1 MQIIYNQKQYTS
13 KLVFSLNKI
22 DENGV
27 YNVNITLRNF
37 ENCTYQYPIKVNITG
52 SKKNKT
58 IVSAEIKR
66 ITQLGVV
73 TLQFNESMTLN
84 KSIPWINYQDPNMTI
99 FNTSWINYTNTN
111 IKIPPAKNRNQDLDF
126 NQSQINLSWNV
137 TAITY
142 NQIIF

>member
-37 ENCTYQYPIKVNITG
+37 KNCTYQYPIKVNITG
-52 SKKNKT
+52 SKQNKT

-73 TLQFNESMTLN
+73 TLQFNESMMLN

-99 FNTSWINYTNTN
+99 FNTSWINYTNTQ
-111 IKIPPAKNRNQDLDF
+111 IKILPA
-126 NQSQINLSWNV
+126 
-137 TAITY
+137 
-142 NQIIF
+142 